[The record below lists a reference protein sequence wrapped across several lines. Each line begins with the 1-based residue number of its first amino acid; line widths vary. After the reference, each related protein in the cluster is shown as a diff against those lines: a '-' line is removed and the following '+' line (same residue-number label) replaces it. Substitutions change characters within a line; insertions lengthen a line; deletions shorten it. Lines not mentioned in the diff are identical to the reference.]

1 MATVEKNSR
10 RLLDVSC
17 SDVVCILGCCFVL
30 VVNALTDA
38 TVAVIIAMRKETI
51 LKYCLLGVLQMR
63 VCIINQ
69 VLLGETVGF
78 RFT

>member
-1 MATVEKNSR
+1 MRESLVSAACAGCSGDCIAADAMATVEKNSR

-38 TVAVIIAMRKETI
+38 TVAVIIAMRKDTI
-51 LKYCLLGVLQMR
+51 LK
-63 VCIINQ
+63 
-69 VLLGETVGF
+69 TGF
-78 RFT
+78 V

>member
-1 MATVEKNSR
+1 MRESLASAACAGCSGDSITADAMATVEKNSR

-38 TVAVIIAMRKETI
+38 TVAIIIAMRKETI
-51 LKYCLLGVLQMR
+51 LK
-63 VCIINQ
+63 
-69 VLLGETVGF
+69 TVV
-78 RFT
+78 